1 METAVKSGITFK
13 GKVASLPATTSYSNG
28 DLIIVDKKEYIL
40 YESGETKE
48 WIELGDEGSH
58 LTKATADG
66 YYVAKNAAITGATKC
81 KITYDAKGLVIKGE
95 DLKDIDIPDLAA
107 SKITSG
113 TLPDARIASAATWSA
128 KQDALTTA
136 QLAAVDSGITKAKVD
151 AYDAYADTLGGLG
164 AAAKKDVDTTIT
176 ANSTSANLPTTAAV
190 EARINAHKGIDKV
203 GTVTSVN
210 VGEGLVITGDKSVA
224 PTISFST
231 ENVFTWNCGSATEV
245 I

>member
-1 METAVKSGITFK
+1 MTEGADL
-13 GKVASLPATTSYSNG
+13 VAS
-28 DLIIVDKKEYIL
+28 
-40 YESGETKE
+40 
-48 WIELGDEGSH
+48 
-58 LTKATADG
+58 
-66 YYVAKNAAITGATKC
+66 
-81 KITYDAKGLVIKGE
+81 
-95 DLKDIDIPDLAA
+95 DIPELAA

-113 TLPDARIASAATWSA
+113 TFADERIASAETWNA

-136 QLAAVDSGITKAKVD
+136 QLAAANSGITKAKVD
-151 AYDAYADTLGGLG
+151 TYDAYATTLDGLG
-164 AAAKKDVDTTIT
+164 AAAKKDVDTSIA

-203 GTVTSVN
+203 GTVTSVS

-224 PTISFST
+224 PTINFST

>member
-13 GKVASLPATTSYSNG
+13 GKVDSLPATTNYSNG
-28 DLIIVDKKEYIL
+28 DLIIVNKKEYIL
-40 YESGETKE
+40 YESGGTKE
-48 WIELGDEGSH
+48 WIELGDEGPY

-66 YYVAKNAAITGATKC
+66 YYVTKNDEIAAGTAC

-95 DLKDIDIPDLAA
+95 GLKDTDIPSFAA

-113 TLPDARIASAATWSA
+113 TLPDARIASADTWNA
-128 KQDALTTA
+128 KQNALSDT
-136 QLAAVDSGITKAKVD
+136 QLNAVNSGITKSKVEDYDSATMKVNNLGD
-151 AYDAYADTLGGLG
+151 AAE
-164 AAAKKDVDTTIT
+164 KDVDTTIA

-203 GTVTSVN
+203 GTVTSVS
-210 VGEGLVITGDKSVA
+210 VGEGLVISGDKTVA

-231 ENVFTWNCGSATEV
+231 ENVFIWNCGSATEV